1 MRVRS
6 AQDRLVSVHGSKQGS
21 GVLLTERLILTSA
34 HVVEVGHPTW
44 VGVPGDL
51 APTVCDVLW
60 RGNLDGCD
68 AALLGTQRPVVDV
81 ADASGLRL
89 GVVTTREPVR
99 GCQVL
104 GFPWVQ
110 RYEGDELEAV
120 QITGTLTP
128 FSGRVRRRYVLQS
141 DHHPPAPMPGG
152 SPWSGLSGGPLF
164 AGPLLVGIVC
174 EDQAGWQH
182 SALAAI
188 PLASLFADRGF
199 TAVLRSQWPQAPPLE
214 ELHTPHPEDLAY
226 EARYARALKAA
237 YSRMEVFGLD
247 DLGANDNSWDLDTA
261 YLSLEAM
268 APVAGDTDG
277 RPRPEP
283 RRIEDLLGPRPRTV
297 LRGEAGAGKTT
308 LVWWLASHA
317 AHRTLPEE
325 LSTLNGLV
333 PFVIPMR
340 SLAARGLTAPTPAQL
355 PAIAPLQV
363 DTSPDGW
370 AGRVLEAGRALL
382 LVDGLDE
389 LPQAERAPARRWLTG
404 LLRMYPDTRC
414 LVTVRPLAVED
425 AWLESEGFEELQLL
439 PMSDDDI
446 QAFVAAWHRAA
457 RLECDSFGG
466 TPRAD
471 QERARL
477 ATLERDLS
485 QEFQLNSTLRDLA
498 RTPLLCAVIC
508 ALHRRRSGLLPSTRW
523 HLYEAALS
531 MLLGNRDAYRRVGTP
546 EGIALT
552 IDDSRQLLQRIAVWL
567 VRNGRAELSQ
577 KQATRQLKTGM
588 AGLRKVRDQ
597 GTPDQVLTHLLNR
610 SGLLQ
615 ERAADSIQFIHR
627 TFQDYLAA
635 KEFQES
641 DSLDELLGHTV
652 DEQWQDVILLAIG
665 HCGRKEVR
673 RVIARLITAG
683 DTAPERAEQWHLRAL
698 AAACATAAPYLDDD
712 QYETVWGGVK
722 ALGPPAS
729 AGEVEL
735 LASLGPDVLPVLPR
749 PDDLSSVEVALMVV
763 SVLRSLGTW
772 AIPLLQL
779 YRLHES
785 RKVREGVAAAWHA
798 MDRRR
803 YVEEVLVGM
812 RLDDVAVHVN
822 TAEELAL
829 APRLGDTG
837 RLVLHGE
844 HTDAQAL
851 GRALRDRTVDALE
864 LWQNHALE
872 NVDFLRGHA
881 TLRSLS
887 LMYCSRVRDLSGLR
901 GSALRTLRL
910 TETRLSYAALAGL
923 PDVPDLTTLW
933 FDGLP
938 PDSAGRIP
946 PPHPRVTELQVRH
959 WRDPVRLNDIDSW
972 ASLETL
978 HVHGTLASPAEL
990 RALAGLPHLH
1000 TLSLSPNT
1008 VEDLDDVEPLRG
1020 VHTLGLTL
1028 LEGVLDARLFRT
1040 FPALR
1045 RLSLRESSGTTVLD
1059 LSAVPRLPAPLTVSA
1074 RLRSHLKVIGA
1085 KHLKDQLTLDFSRRP
1100 PKETAPEP

>member
-1 MRVRS
+1 
-6 AQDRLVSVHGSKQGS
+6 
-21 GVLLTERLILTSA
+21 
-34 HVVEVGHPTW
+34 
-44 VGVPGDL
+44 
-51 APTVCDVLW
+51 
-60 RGNLDGCD
+60 
-68 AALLGTQRPVVDV
+68 
-81 ADASGLRL
+81 
-89 GVVTTREPVR
+89 
-99 GCQVL
+99 
-104 GFPWVQ
+104 
-110 RYEGDELEAV
+110 
-120 QITGTLTP
+120 
-128 FSGRVRRRYVLQS
+128 
-141 DHHPPAPMPGG
+141 
-152 SPWSGLSGGPLF
+152 
-164 AGPLLVGIVC
+164 
-174 EDQAGWQH
+174 
-182 SALAAI
+182 
-188 PLASLFADRGF
+188 
-199 TAVLRSQWPQAPPLE
+199 
-214 ELHTPHPEDLAY
+214 
-226 EARYARALKAA
+226 
-237 YSRMEVFGLD
+237 MEVFGLD

-355 PAIAPLQV
+355 PVIAPLQV

-729 AGEVEL
+729 AGKVEL

-887 LMYCSRVRDLSGLR
+887 LMYCSTGTRSQWPEGIGTSHTEAHGDAPVVMPLWP
-901 GSALRTLRL
+901 GSRMSQT
-910 TETRLSYAALAGL
+910 S
-923 PDVPDLTTLW
+923 
-933 FDGLP
+933 P
-938 PDSAGRIP
+938 PWLHGRSDSAG
-946 PPHPRVTELQVRH
+946 
-959 WRDPVRLNDIDSW
+959 
-972 ASLETL
+972 
-978 HVHGTLASPAEL
+978 
-990 RALAGLPHLH
+990 ALP
-1000 TLSLSPNT
+1000 TPST
-1008 VEDLDDVEPLRG
+1008 R
-1020 VHTLGLTL
+1020 
-1028 LEGVLDARLFRT
+1028 
-1040 FPALR
+1040 
-1045 RLSLRESSGTTVLD
+1045 LREPRAPGVPGEVWDIREPGQSGI
-1059 LSAVPRLPAPLTVSA
+1059 RQA
-1074 RLRSHLKVIGA
+1074 RLREPQCA
-1085 KHLKDQLTLDFSRRP
+1085 KCRSPQATEIAYREQYMSDSDLSVAWPRRKSTFSSAWFCHSSKASTVRSRKARPRACASVCSPCRTRRP
-1100 PKETAPEP
+1100 VSPRRGARASSSAVFTWTATSSSRIPTNTSSTYLRRSMACQAAATPSRTFRLS